1 MLIMF
6 IIRDCFVNSLLSPK
20 LEKRRM
26 HCSLVSFWY
35 LWFRCLYS
43 FFMNLEIA
51 LSARAK
57 SYWSRWSSWPG
68 WDRR

>member
-6 IIRDCFVNSLLSPK
+6 IIRDCLVNSLFSPK

-35 LWFRCLYS
+35 LWGRCLYS

-51 LSARAK
+51 LSASAK
-57 SYWSRWSSWPG
+57 SYWSS
-68 WDRR
+68 